1 MENNFDN
8 NLVNNPKAGQA
19 MGIAALVLGIIA
31 VIAAFI
37 PCFGLIAILFGVLAI
52 IFGAVGLSQAKKEGA
67 SISMPRAGLILG
79 IVATAF
85 VIIWILVIVGTVGK
99 AAYDNKDK
107 LGDVLDSVKVELD
120 EAKDSIKLQQNE
132 AKLDSTI
139 VAK

>member
-1 MENNFDN
+1 MENELQN
-8 NLVNNPKAGQA
+8 NSKAGQA

-52 IFGAVGLSQAKKEGA
+52 IFGAIGLSQAKKGNA

-85 VIIWILVIVGTVGK
+85 VIIWMLVIVGTVGK
-99 AAYDNKDK
+99 AAYEHKDELNKI
-107 LGDVLDSVKVELD
+107 LDSAKVNMEKAQDSL
-120 EAKDSIKLQQNE
+120 DSIENQAPIDTTQVSE
-132 AKLDSTI
+132 
-139 VAK
+139 